1 MGVRK
6 NAKSAQNTT
15 QIPNHETTNK
25 LCDISKQHSKQ
36 AKTGKMAY
44 PVFVNPGRNKPRD
57 ISMTEFTEI
66 HSIFL
71 FIFFFCRLSSFDC
84 GAIHSDCLHSR

>member
-25 LCDISKQHSKQ
+25 LCDISEQHSKQ
-36 AKTGKMAY
+36 AKTGE
-44 PVFVNPGRNKPRD
+44 VGLPGFHN
-57 ISMTEFTEI
+57 S
-66 HSIFL
+66 
-71 FIFFFCRLSSFDC
+71 
-84 GAIHSDCLHSR
+84 G

>member
-15 QIPNHETTNK
+15 QIPNHKTSNK

-44 PVFVNPGRNKPRD
+44 PVFVNPGRNK
-57 ISMTEFTEI
+57 
-66 HSIFL
+66 
-71 FIFFFCRLSSFDC
+71 
-84 GAIHSDCLHSR
+84 